1 MAKVTLVI
9 SLDAGV
15 SDDLLATA
23 LLDDELN
30 TDAQGEPQSQFA
42 AGDTPYF
49 LVHLDP
55 ALAVRDVRCSSGSAR
70 YLGRVTRTATID
82 SLDVDEDGDTTE
94 LEYIPASE
102 PTFSWYGNRP
112 AVSRDGRTLIF
123 SGALPAAGSAAYTY
137 QALSYQYM
145 PPPLSPTQEWR
156 TRIVI
161 HVGASQ

>member
-1 MAKVTLVI
+1 MSKVTLVI

-15 SDDLLATA
+15 SDDLLAVA

-30 TDAQGEPQSQFA
+30 TDAQGNPRTQFA
-42 AGDTPYF
+42 PGDRPYF

-55 ALAVRDVRCSSGSAR
+55 ALAVRDVRCSSGGAR
-70 YLGRVTRTATID
+70 YLGRVTRNAAID
-82 SLDVDEDGDTTE
+82 TLDVDVDGDTTE

-112 AVSRDGRTLIF
+112 TVTRDGRTLSF

-137 QALSYQYM
+137 QALSYQYT
-145 PPPLSPTQEWR
+145 PPPLEPTQEWR

-161 HVGASQ
+161 HVGAA

>member
-15 SDDLLATA
+15 SDNLLATA
-23 LLDDELN
+23 HLDDELN
-30 TDAQGEPQSQFA
+30 LDAQGEPQSQFA

-55 ALAVRDVRCSSGSAR
+55 ALAVRDVRCSSGAAR
-70 YLGRVTRTATID
+70 YLGQVTRTATID
-82 SLDVDEDGDTTE
+82 SLDVDEAGDTTE
-94 LEYIPASE
+94 LEYIPTSE
-102 PTFSWYGNRP
+102 PEFSWYGNSP
-112 AVSRDGRTLIF
+112 ATTRDGRTLTF
-123 SGALPAAGSAAYTY
+123 SDALPATGSASYTY
-137 QALSYQYM
+137 QAHSYQYL

-161 HVGASQ
+161 HVGAA